1 MAFDPISAVLEIGG
15 KLIDKLIPDPVAK
28 AQAQLEL
35 VKLQQSGELA
45 VLTADTQLATG
56 QLEVNK
62 IEAASSNIFV
72 SGWRPFIGWICGVG
86 LGTQFVVAPLVANWY
101 AIPQL
106 DLEMLITLLLGMLG
120 LGGMRTFE
128 KIKKV
133 NS

>member
-86 LGTQFVVAPLVANWY
+86 LGTQFHN
-101 AIPQL
+101 
-106 DLEMLITLLLGMLG
+106 LIL
-120 LGGMRTFE
+120 
-128 KIKKV
+128 KC
-133 NS
+133 